1 MIKNNKFF
9 INLLLIILGVLF
21 LVGVGIAKS
30 KFMGEGSK
38 KVESSELSIK
48 AIQITPTVPK
58 TMKMEPTWS
67 HDGRKI
73 AYILREDT
81 DRNGILET
89 GKDRDT
95 LWIMNVDGTEEIC
108 LTPKPNDI
116 MSYRLPKWSPD
127 DTKILCAQTS
137 WHRFDPGRCVVI
149 DVNTKKMEV
158 LGGDPYD
165 EYEPIWAPGEG
176 HTIIFEK
183 HSKIR
188 EMEQVRRALAFP
200 VSQKFYF
207 TADGIPL
214 KEGEIPVITGEKKLP
229 KIDLWIKNPDGTNK
243 LIMENTGCGLIWSP
257 DKKMAIF
264 GGSGE
269 VWLIN
274 SDGSGLRKIENVPKI
289 WRELSWST
297 DSKKLLFI
305 GMIGEGSDIFIVR
318 IEDIDKE
325 KRQVESTKSSLT
337 KEESEVPKVKKIK
350 REE

>member
-1 MIKNNKFF
+1 MFKNKKMR
-9 INLLLIILGVLF
+9 LLLIVLGVLF
-21 LVGVGIAKS
+21 FTGVCIAKNEVQKKIES
-30 KFMGEGSK
+30 KPIRAVQMGT
-38 KVESSELSIK
+38 
-48 AIQITPTVPK
+48 ITK
-58 TMKMEPTWS
+58 TMKMEATWS
-67 HDGRKI
+67 HDGKKI
-73 AYILREDT
+73 AYIFREDT
-81 DRNGILET
+81 DENGILET

-95 LWIMNVDGTEEIC
+95 LWIMNADGTERVC
-108 LTPKPNDI
+108 VTPDPNDI

-127 DTKILCAQTS
+127 DTKILCSQTS
-137 WHRFDPGRCVVI
+137 WHRFDPGRSLVI
-149 DVNTKKMEV
+149 DINTKEVEV

-165 EYEPIWAPGEG
+165 EYKPIWAPGEG

-188 EMEQVRRALAFP
+188 EMEQARKAPPLEAKY
-200 VSQKFYF
+200 KFYF
-207 TADGIPL
+207 TGDGIPL
-214 KEGEIPVITGEKKLP
+214 KKAPVASGKEKLP
-229 KIDLWIKNPDGTNK
+229 KKIDLWIKNPDGTSR

-274 SDGSGLRKIENVPKI
+274 SDGSGLRKIENVPRI
-289 WRELSWST
+289 WREVSWSP

-325 KRQVESTKSSLT
+325 KRQVESTKSSLKK
-337 KEESEVPKVKKIK
+337 KE
-350 REE
+350 